1 MATGE
6 AARQWP
12 AGHVF
17 LASTGGYTISTLNA
31 KSPEAVVPVDSRL
44 AAIIFG
50 AQVSIAGSGGIGTT
64 QTLTRNGSVGGPTY
78 RVPEGT
84 LINEGLTI
92 DPENEDN
99 TEASEPIL
107 LEGDRIQMNSD
118 GLQIGVTT
126 ARVIFVLK
134 PI

>member
-1 MATGE
+1 MR
-6 AARQWP
+6 RQWP

-17 LASTGGYTISTLNA
+17 LASTGGYTLSTLNA
-31 KSPEAVVPVDSRL
+31 KSPEAVVPVESRV
-44 AAIIFG
+44 AAIIFQ
-50 AQVSIAGSGGIGTT
+50 AQVSIAGAGGIGTT
-64 QTLTRNGSVGGPTY
+64 QELVKNGNVGGPTF

-84 LINEGLTI
+84 LINQGLII

-107 LEGDRIQMNSD
+107 AAGDRIQMNSD

-134 PI
+134 PV